1 MSALAEEIVK
11 TLGRRRK
18 ENRLELEVAAVD
30 EVLDDLG
37 IPTSASKGVPVHLRV
52 ARVSFSGTKRLDP
65 EHPDAKGFPLEQ
77 MGGDPDEQLEL
88 GLDELVD
95 DGDGDGEDTAE
106 VEHAERSGHDQPEE
120 GAESEAEDVGVEGP
134 VVRALVPFNFTW
146 EPLDGVNGVG
156 SGSNL
161 RGKSSIVELLLWS
174 LSGRCAVFSVAV
186 RRWIESVEVDWVVGA
201 ETLRVAFDADNGAVS
216 NGSVTV
222 IEEDGSDGLGI
233 ATFGDA
239 EAFEDA
245 MNSVMLNRLR
255 LESFTVSQAGKPVTH
270 KWASYVNALWVRPKD
285 LKSIIGKEAT
295 LSVRLMQM
303 FIGTDWVPVLATAS
317 TVAGSLEAE
326 QKVAAERKKT
336 ATDAMEGSRTE
347 AEKAV
352 KAVEAKVAAL
362 PAGTPDPAKLAQTN
376 ARIGDLARQMHA
388 LETHLLSRSVA
399 ADTVRQQLKAAKARH
414 HTEYEHALLTKFF
427 HQMEP
432 TVCPR
437 CTAGVTEERRA
448 AEPDEHRCSV
458 CTSNLNLEALKVNVV
473 VADSVDADVTTA
485 LVEATAAVSEEAGEG
500 PAPKTEI
507 EALEEALAAVETV
520 MGGLR
525 DQINEL
531 QVTHD
536 ELVADTTLDAT
547 LAQAV
552 EDRRLLDIELARAE
566 GAAQA
571 LAAPV
576 APVDVSPV
584 DPVQLAVAEAAEK
597 VLSSWVKGHQDPLL
611 AKISA
616 EIERLVVNFGADSL
630 SNIKLDGAANMS
642 LRQNGDP
649 STYGQVTPGEQ
660 LRLKIATVIALIK
673 HGYGERIGR
682 HPGFLLLDSPA
693 AEEMPDGDLA
703 TMMSALLEVAEEAP
717 MQIIVATRST
727 GPLVELLPDDNRL
740 IAEGDSFVW

>member
-11 TLGRRRK
+11 VLGRRRK
-18 ENRLELEVAAVD
+18 ESRLDLKVPEVD
-30 EVLDDLG
+30 KVLDDLG

-65 EHPDAKGFPLEQ
+65 AHPDAEGFPLGE
-77 MGGDPDEQLEL
+77 MGGDPDELLEL
-88 GLDELVD
+88 NLDETA
-95 DGDGDGEDTAE
+95 GGEAAAE
-106 VEHAERSGHDQPEE
+106 AKDRQVADQGEPEE
-120 GAESEAEDVGVEGP
+120 GDAEEAESEGP
-134 VVRALVPFNFTW
+134 VVRALVPFDFTW
-146 EPLDGVNGVG
+146 EPLDGVNGIG

-174 LSGRCAVFSVAV
+174 VSGRCAVFSVAV
-186 RRWIESVEVDWVVGA
+186 RRWIEHVEVDWVVGA
-201 ETLRVAFDADNGAVS
+201 ETLRVAFDADNGEVS
-216 NGSVTV
+216 NGAVTV
-222 IEEDGSDGLGI
+222 IEEDGSGSTVI

-239 EAFEDA
+239 ETFEDA
-245 MNSVMLNRLR
+245 MNSVMLSRLR

-336 ATDAMEGSRTE
+336 ATDAMAGSRVE
-347 AEKAV
+347 AQKVV
-352 KAVEAKVAAL
+352 KAVEAKIAAL
-362 PAGTPDPAKLAQTN
+362 PKGTPDPAKFAQAN
-376 ARIGDLARQMHA
+376 GRIGDLVRKMHM
-388 LETHLLSRSVA
+388 LETQLLRQSVA
-399 ADTVRQQLKAAKARH
+399 ADTVRQQLKAARARH

-437 CTAGVTEERRA
+437 CTAGVTDERRA
-448 AEPDEHRCSV
+448 AEPDEHKCSV
-458 CTSNLNLEALKVNVV
+458 CTSDLNLEALKANVV
-473 VADSVDADVTTA
+473 VADSVDDAVATA
-485 LVEATAAVSEEAGEG
+485 LVEATAAVSEKAGEE

-507 EALEEALAAVETV
+507 EALGEAGERVEAVMV
-520 MGGLR
+520 GLR
-525 DQINEL
+525 EQIDVL

-536 ELVADTTLDAT
+536 ELVAETTLDAT
-547 LAQAV
+547 LSQAV

-566 GAAQA
+566 GAVQA

-576 APVDVSPV
+576 PPVDVSPV
-584 DPVQLAVAEAAEK
+584 DPVQLGVAEAAEK

-611 AKISA
+611 TKISS

-649 STYGQVTPGEQ
+649 TTYGQVTPGEQ
-660 LRLKIATVIALIK
+660 LRLKIAAVIALIK
-673 HGYGERIGR
+673 HGYGEGIGR

-703 TMMSALLEVAEEAP
+703 TMVAALLEVAKEAP

-727 GPLVELLPDDNRL
+727 GPLVELLPEEYRL
-740 IAEGDSFVW
+740 IAEGDNFVW

>member
-11 TLGRRRK
+11 ILGRRRK

-30 EVLDDLG
+30 KVLEDLG

-52 ARVSFSGTKRLDP
+52 ARVSFSGTKRLNP
-65 EHPDAKGFPLEQ
+65 EHPDAKGFPLEE
-77 MGGDPDEQLEL
+77 MGGDPGHQSEL
-88 GLDELVD
+88 NLDDPAD
-95 DGDGDGEDTAE
+95 DGGGVGEVGAD
-106 VEHAERSGHDQPEE
+106 HAQQDEPGE
-120 GAESEAEDVGVEGP
+120 GEAEEWEGP
-134 VVRALVPFNFTW
+134 VVRALVPFDFTW

-186 RRWIESVEVDWVVGA
+186 RRWIEHVEVDWVVGA
-201 ETLRVAFDADNGAVS
+201 ERLRVAFDADNGAVS

-222 IEEDGSDGLGI
+222 IEEDGSGGLVI
-233 ATFGDA
+233 ATFGDG

-245 MNSVMLNRLR
+245 MNSVMLSRLR

-317 TVAGSLEAE
+317 TVAGSLAAE

-336 ATDAMEGSRTE
+336 ATDAMEGSRIE
-347 AEKAV
+347 AMKAV
-352 KAVEAKVAAL
+352 KAVEARIAAL
-362 PAGTPDPAKLAQTN
+362 PGGIPDPAKIAQTN
-376 ARIGDLARQMHA
+376 ARLGDLVRDMHA
-388 LETHLLSRSVA
+388 LETQLLNQSVA

-448 AEPDEHRCSV
+448 AEPDKHKCSV
-458 CTSNLNLEALKVNVV
+458 CTSDLNLEALKANVI
-473 VADSVDADVTTA
+473 VADSVDDAVANA
-485 LVEATAAVSEEAGEG
+485 LVEATAAVSEGGEEE

-507 EALEEALAAVETV
+507 EALEEARDRVEFV
-520 MGGLR
+520 MSGLR
-525 DQINEL
+525 EQINQL
-531 QVTHD
+531 QATHD
-536 ELVADTTLDAT
+536 ELVRDTTLDAA

-571 LAAPV
+571 LSAPV
-576 APVDVSPV
+576 APVDASPV
-584 DPVQLAVAEAAEK
+584 DQVQLAVAEAAEK
-597 VLSSWVKGHQDPLL
+597 VLGNWVKGHQDPLL
-611 AKISA
+611 TKISA

-630 SNIKLDGAANMS
+630 SNIKLDGAANLS

-673 HGYGERIGR
+673 HGYGEGIGR

-703 TMMSALLEVAEEAP
+703 TMVSALLEVAEEAP

-727 GPLVELLPDDNRL
+727 GPLVELLPEENRL
-740 IAEGDSFVW
+740 IAEGDDFVW

>member
-11 TLGRRRK
+11 ILGRRRK
-18 ENRLELEVAAVD
+18 ENRLELEVPEVD
-30 EVLDDLG
+30 KVLNHLG

-65 EHPDAKGFPLEQ
+65 AHPDAEGFPLEE
-77 MGGDPDEQLEL
+77 MGGDRHEPLEANT
-88 GLDELVD
+88 D
-95 DGDGDGEDTAE
+95 DAAHGEAAAE
-106 VEHAERSGHDQPEE
+106 AEE
-120 GAESEAEDVGVEGP
+120 GELADQTEREEGDVEESEAEGS
-134 VVRALVPFNFTW
+134 VVRALVPFDFTW

-186 RRWIESVEVDWVVGA
+186 RRWIEHVQVDWVVGA
-201 ETLRVAFDADNGAVS
+201 EKLRVAFDADNGEVS

-222 IEEDGSDGLGI
+222 IEEGGSEGPVI
-233 ATFGDA
+233 ATFRDA

-245 MNSVMLNRLR
+245 MNSVMMSRLR

-270 KWASYVNALWVRPKD
+270 RWASYVNALWVRPKD

-317 TVAGSLEAE
+317 TIAGSLEAE
-326 QKVAAERKKT
+326 QRIAAQRRKT
-336 ATDAMEGSRTE
+336 ATDAMEGSRVE
-347 AEKAV
+347 AQKV
-352 KAVEAKVAAL
+352 VRAVEAKIAGL
-362 PAGTPDPAKLAQTN
+362 PKGTPDPAKLALAN
-376 ARIGDLARQMHA
+376 ARIRDLMGQMHT
-388 LETHLLSRSVA
+388 LETQLLRQSVA
-399 ADTVRQQLKAAKARH
+399 ADTARQQLKAAKARH

-437 CTAGVTEERRA
+437 CTAGVTDERRA
-448 AEPDEHRCSV
+448 AEPDEHKCSV
-458 CTSNLNLEALKVNVV
+458 CTSDLNLEALKVNVI
-473 VADSVDADVTTA
+473 VANSVDDAVATA
-485 LVEATAAVSEEAGEG
+485 LVEATAAVSEEAGEE
-500 PAPKTEI
+500 PAPKTEV
-507 EALEEALAAVETV
+507 EALAEAGERVEAV
-520 MGGLR
+520 MAALR
-525 DQINEL
+525 EQINKL

-536 ELVADTTLDAT
+536 DLVAETTLDAA

-552 EDRRLLDIELARAE
+552 EDRRLFDIELARAE
-566 GAAQA
+566 GAVQA
-571 LAAPV
+571 LAAPI
-576 APVDVSPV
+576 APVDASPV

-611 AKISA
+611 TKISS

-660 LRLKIATVIALIK
+660 LRLKIAAVIALIK
-673 HGYGERIGR
+673 HGYGEGIGR

-703 TMMSALLEVAEEAP
+703 TMVAALLEVAKEAP

-727 GPLVELLPDDNRL
+727 GPLVELLPEEYRL
-740 IAEGDSFVW
+740 IAEGDDFVW

>member
-11 TLGRRRK
+11 ILGRRRK
-18 ENRLELEVAAVD
+18 ENRLQLDVAAVD
-30 EVLDDLG
+30 KVLEDLG

-65 EHPDAKGFPLEQ
+65 EHPDAKGCPLEE
-77 MGGDPDEQLEL
+77 MGGDPGHQSEL
-88 GLDELVD
+88 NFDDPAD
-95 DGDGDGEDTAE
+95 DGGDGGDGEAAVD
-106 VEHAERSGHDQPEE
+106 HAKQDEPDE
-120 GAESEAEDVGVEGP
+120 GEAEEWEGP
-134 VVRALVPFNFTW
+134 VVRALVPFDFTW

-186 RRWIESVEVDWVVGA
+186 RRWIEHVEVDWVVGA

-216 NGSVTV
+216 NGSVT
-222 IEEDGSDGLGI
+222 IIGEDGSGSLVI
-233 ATFGDA
+233 AAFGDG

-245 MNSVMLNRLR
+245 MNSVMLSRLR

-285 LKSIIGKEAT
+285 LKSIIGKEVT

-317 TVAGSLEAE
+317 TVAGSLAAE

-336 ATDAMEGSRTE
+336 ATDAVEGSRNE
-347 AEKAV
+347 ALKAV
-352 KAVEAKVAAL
+352 KDVKAKIAAL
-362 PAGTPDPAKLAQTN
+362 PEGTPDPAKLAQSN
-376 ARIGDLARQMHA
+376 ARLGDVVRDMHA
-388 LETHLLSRSVA
+388 LQTQLLNQSVA
-399 ADTVRQQLKAAKARH
+399 ADTVRQQLKAAKARR
-414 HTEYEHALLTKFF
+414 HTEYEDALLTKFF

-448 AEPDEHRCSV
+448 AEPDKHKCSV
-458 CTSNLNLEALKVNVV
+458 CTSDLNLEALKANVV
-473 VADSVDADVTTA
+473 VADSVDDAVANA
-485 LVEATAAVSEEAGEG
+485 LVEATVAVSEEGGDE

-507 EALEEALAAVETV
+507 EALEDARDGVELV
-520 MGGLR
+520 MSELR
-525 DQINEL
+525 EQINQL
-531 QVTHD
+531 QATHD
-536 ELVADTTLDAT
+536 ELVRDTTLDAV

-552 EDRRLLDIELARAE
+552 EDRRLLEIELARAE

-571 LAAPV
+571 LSAPV
-576 APVDVSPV
+576 VPGDASPV
-584 DPVQLAVAEAAEK
+584 DQVELAVAEAAEK
-597 VLSSWVKGHQDPLL
+597 VLGNWVKGHQDPLL
-611 AKISA
+611 TEISA

-630 SNIKLDGAANMS
+630 SNIKLDGAANLS

-673 HGYGERIGR
+673 HGYGEGIGR

-703 TMMSALLEVAEEAP
+703 TMVSALLEVAKEAP

-727 GPLVELLPDDNRL
+727 GPLVELLPEENRL
-740 IAEGDSFVW
+740 IAEGDDFVW

>member
-11 TLGRRRK
+11 ILGRRRK
-18 ENRLELEVAAVD
+18 EKRLELEVPEVD
-30 EVLDDLG
+30 KVLDHLG

-65 EHPDAKGFPLEQ
+65 AHPDAEGFPLEE
-77 MGGDPDEQLEL
+77 MGGDRHEPLEANT
-88 GLDELVD
+88 D
-95 DGDGDGEDTAE
+95 DAAHGEAAAE
-106 VEHAERSGHDQPEE
+106 AEE
-120 GAESEAEDVGVEGP
+120 GELADQTEREEGDVEESEAEGS
-134 VVRALVPFNFTW
+134 VVRALVPFDFTW

-186 RRWIESVEVDWVVGA
+186 RRWIEHVEVDWVVGA
-201 ETLRVAFDADNGAVS
+201 ETLRVAFDADNGEVS

-222 IEEDGSDGLGI
+222 IEEGGSEGPVI
-233 ATFGDA
+233 ATFRDA

-245 MNSVMLNRLR
+245 MNSVMMSRLR

-270 KWASYVNALWVRPKD
+270 RWASYVNALWVRPKD

-317 TVAGSLEAE
+317 TIAGSLEAE
-326 QKVAAERKKT
+326 QKIAAQRRKT
-336 ATDAMEGSRTE
+336 ATDAMEGSRAE
-347 AEKAV
+347 AQKV
-352 KAVEAKVAAL
+352 VRAVEAKIAGL
-362 PAGTPDPAKLAQTN
+362 PKGTPDPAKLALAN
-376 ARIGDLARQMHA
+376 ARIGDLMRQMHT
-388 LETHLLSRSVA
+388 LEMQLLRQSVA
-399 ADTVRQQLKAAKARH
+399 ADTARQQLKAAKARQ

-437 CTAGVTEERRA
+437 CTAGVTDERRA
-448 AEPDEHRCSV
+448 AEPDEHKCSV
-458 CTSNLNLEALKVNVV
+458 CTSDLNLEALKVNVI
-473 VADSVDADVTTA
+473 VANSVDDAVATA
-485 LVEATAAVSEEAGEG
+485 LVEATAAVSEEAGEE
-500 PAPKTEI
+500 PAPKTEV
-507 EALEEALAAVETV
+507 EALAEAGERVEAV
-520 MGGLR
+520 MSALR
-525 DQINEL
+525 EQINKL

-536 ELVADTTLDAT
+536 DLVAETTLDAA

-566 GAAQA
+566 GAVQA
-571 LAAPV
+571 LAAPI
-576 APVDVSPV
+576 APVDASPV

-611 AKISA
+611 TKISS

-660 LRLKIATVIALIK
+660 LRLKIAAVIALIK
-673 HGYGERIGR
+673 HGYGEGIGR

-703 TMMSALLEVAEEAP
+703 TMVAALLEVAKEAP

-727 GPLVELLPDDNRL
+727 GPLVELLPEEYRL
-740 IAEGDSFVW
+740 IAEGDNFVW

>member
-1 MSALAEEIVK
+1 MSELAEEIVK
-11 TLGRRRK
+11 ILGRRRK
-18 ENRLELEVAAVD
+18 ENRLELEVPEVD
-30 EVLDDLG
+30 KVLDHLG

-52 ARVSFSGTKRLDP
+52 ARVSISGTKRLDP
-65 EHPDAKGFPLEQ
+65 AHPDAEGFPLEE
-77 MGGDPDEQLEL
+77 MGGDRHEPLEANT
-88 GLDELVD
+88 D
-95 DGDGDGEDTAE
+95 DAAHGEAAAE
-106 VEHAERSGHDQPEE
+106 AEE
-120 GAESEAEDVGVEGP
+120 GELADQTEREEGDVEESEAEGS
-134 VVRALVPFNFTW
+134 VVRALVPFDFTW

-186 RRWIESVEVDWVVGA
+186 RRWIEHVEVDWVVGA
-201 ETLRVAFDADNGAVS
+201 ETLRVAFDADNGEVS

-222 IEEDGSDGLGI
+222 IEEGGSEGPVI
-233 ATFGDA
+233 ATFRDA

-245 MNSVMLNRLR
+245 MNSVMMSRLR

-270 KWASYVNALWVRPKD
+270 RWASYVNALWVRPKD

-317 TVAGSLEAE
+317 TIAGSLDAE
-326 QKVAAERKKT
+326 QKVAAQRRKT
-336 ATDAMEGSRTE
+336 ATDAMEGSRAE
-347 AEKAV
+347 AQKIAR
-352 KAVEAKVAAL
+352 AVEAKIAGL
-362 PAGTPDPAKLAQTN
+362 PQGTPDPAKLALAN
-376 ARIGDLARQMHA
+376 ARIGDLMRQMHT
-388 LETHLLSRSVA
+388 LETQLLRQSVA
-399 ADTVRQQLKAAKARH
+399 ADTTRQQLKAAKARH

-437 CTAGVTEERRA
+437 CTAGVTDERRA
-448 AEPDEHRCSV
+448 AEPDEHKCSV
-458 CTSNLNLEALKVNVV
+458 CTSDLNVEALKVDVI
-473 VADSVDADVTTA
+473 VANSVDDAVATA
-485 LVEATAAVSEEAGEG
+485 LVEATAAVTEEAGEE
-500 PAPKTEI
+500 PAPKTEV
-507 EALEEALAAVETV
+507 EALAEAGERVEAV
-520 MGGLR
+520 MAALR
-525 DQINEL
+525 EQINKL

-536 ELVADTTLDAT
+536 DLVAETTLDAA

-566 GAAQA
+566 GAVQA
-571 LAAPV
+571 LAAPI
-576 APVDVSPV
+576 APVDASPV

-611 AKISA
+611 TKISA

-660 LRLKIATVIALIK
+660 LRLKIAAVIALIK
-673 HGYGERIGR
+673 HGYGEGIGR

-703 TMMSALLEVAEEAP
+703 TMVAALLEVAKEAP

-727 GPLVELLPDDNRL
+727 GPLVELLPEEYRL
-740 IAEGDSFVW
+740 IAEGDNFVW

>member
-11 TLGRRRK
+11 ILGRRRK
-18 ENRLELEVAAVD
+18 EKRLELEVPEVD
-30 EVLDDLG
+30 KVLDHLG

-65 EHPDAKGFPLEQ
+65 AHPDAEGFPLEE
-77 MGGDPDEQLEL
+77 MGGDRHEPLETNT
-88 GLDELVD
+88 D
-95 DGDGDGEDTAE
+95 DAAHGEAAAE
-106 VEHAERSGHDQPEE
+106 AEE
-120 GAESEAEDVGVEGP
+120 GELADQTEREEGDVEESEAEGS
-134 VVRALVPFNFTW
+134 VVRALVPFDFTW

-186 RRWIESVEVDWVVGA
+186 RRWIEHVEVDWVVGA
-201 ETLRVAFDADNGAVS
+201 ETLRVAFDADNGEVS

-222 IEEDGSDGLGI
+222 IEEGGSEGPVI
-233 ATFGDA
+233 ATFRDA

-245 MNSVMLNRLR
+245 MNSVMMSRLR

-270 KWASYVNALWVRPKD
+270 RWASYVNALWVRPKD

-317 TVAGSLEAE
+317 TIAGSLEAE
-326 QKVAAERKKT
+326 QKIAAQRRKT
-336 ATDAMEGSRTE
+336 ATDAMEGSRAE
-347 AEKAV
+347 AQKV
-352 KAVEAKVAAL
+352 VRAVEAKIAGL
-362 PAGTPDPAKLAQTN
+362 PKGTPDPAKLALAN
-376 ARIGDLARQMHA
+376 ARIGDLMRQMHT
-388 LETHLLSRSVA
+388 LETQLLRQSVA
-399 ADTVRQQLKAAKARH
+399 ADTARQQLKAAKARQ

-437 CTAGVTEERRA
+437 CTAGVTDERRA
-448 AEPDEHRCSV
+448 AEPDEHKCSV
-458 CTSNLNLEALKVNVV
+458 CTSDLNLEALKVNVI
-473 VADSVDADVTTA
+473 VANSVDDAVATA
-485 LVEATAAVSEEAGEG
+485 LVEATAAVSEEAGEE
-500 PAPKTEI
+500 PAPKTEV
-507 EALEEALAAVETV
+507 EALAEAGERVEAV
-520 MGGLR
+520 MSALR
-525 DQINEL
+525 EQINKL

-536 ELVADTTLDAT
+536 DLVAETTLDAA

-566 GAAQA
+566 GAVQA
-571 LAAPV
+571 LAAPI
-576 APVDVSPV
+576 APVDASPV

-611 AKISA
+611 TKISS

-630 SNIKLDGAANMS
+630 SNIRLDGAANMS

-660 LRLKIATVIALIK
+660 LRLKIAAVIALIK
-673 HGYGERIGR
+673 HGYGEGIGR

-693 AEEMPDGDLA
+693 AEEVPDGDLA
-703 TMMSALLEVAEEAP
+703 TMVAALLEVAKEAP

-727 GPLVELLPDDNRL
+727 GPLVELLPEEYRL
-740 IAEGDSFVW
+740 IAEGDNFVW

>member
-11 TLGRRRK
+11 ILGRRRK
-18 ENRLELEVAAVD
+18 ENRLELEATAVD
-30 EVLDDLG
+30 KILDDLG

-65 EHPDAKGFPLEQ
+65 AHPDAEGFPLEE
-77 MGGDPDEQLEL
+77 MVGDPDDQLAP
-88 GLDELVD
+88 DLVD
-95 DGDGDGEDTAE
+95 PANDGDGMTDTKDVTETGWAEAEDG
-106 VEHAERSGHDQPEE
+106 EE
-120 GAESEAEDVGVEGP
+120 GAESRDP
-134 VVRALVPFNFTW
+134 VVRALVPFDFSW
-146 EPLDGVNGVG
+146 DPLDGVNGIG

-161 RGKSSIVELLLWS
+161 RGKSSIVEILLWS

-186 RRWIESVEVDWVVGA
+186 RRWIERVEVDWVVGA
-201 ETLRVAFDADNGAVS
+201 ETLRVGFKADSGAVS
-216 NGSVTV
+216 MGSVTV
-222 IEEDGSDGLGI
+222 IEDDGSDGPII
-233 ATFGDA
+233 ATFEDA

-317 TVAGSLEAE
+317 TVAGSLAAE
-326 QKVAAERKKT
+326 QKVAVERKKT
-336 ATDAMEGSRTE
+336 ATEAMQGSRAE
-347 AEKAV
+347 AQKSL
-352 KAVEAKVAAL
+352 KAVEAKIAAL
-362 PAGTPDPAKLAQTN
+362 PAGAPDPAKLAQTN
-376 ARIGDLARQMHA
+376 ARIGDLVQKMHA
-388 LETHLLSRSVA
+388 LETQLLSQSIVA
-399 ADTVRQQLKAAKARH
+399 GTVRQQLKAAKARH

-437 CTAGVTEERRA
+437 CTSGVTAQRRA
-448 AEPDEHRCSV
+448 AEPDEHQCSL
-458 CTSNLNLEALKVNVV
+458 CTSDLNLEAFKRNVV
-473 VADSVDADVTTA
+473 VADSVDGAVANA
-485 LVEATAAVSEEAGEG
+485 LVEATAAVSEEAGAE

-507 EALEEALAAVETV
+507 AALEEARDQIDAV
-520 MGGLR
+520 MDRLR
-525 DQINEL
+525 DQLDEA
-531 QVTHD
+531 QTTHD
-536 ELVADTTLDAT
+536 ALVRDTTLGAA

-576 APVDVSPV
+576 GPVDSSPV
-584 DPVQLAVAEAAEK
+584 DPLHLAVAEAAEK
-597 VLSSWVKGHQDPLL
+597 ALASWVKGHQDPLL
-611 AKISA
+611 TEISA

-673 HGYGERIGR
+673 HGYGEGIGR

-703 TMMSALLEVAEEAP
+703 TMVSALLEVAGEAP

-727 GPLVELLPDDNRL
+727 GPLVELLPEENRH
-740 IAEGDSFVW
+740 IAEGDRFVW

>member
-11 TLGRRRK
+11 VLARRRK
-18 ENRLELEVAAVD
+18 DKRLDLEVPEVD
-30 EVLDDLG
+30 RVLDDLG

-65 EHPDAKGFPLEQ
+65 AHPDAEGFPLEK
-77 MGGDPDEQLEL
+77 MGGDPDEQREL
-88 GLDELVD
+88 NLDHTT
-95 DGDGDGEDTAE
+95 GGEVTA
-106 VEHAERSGHDQPEE
+106 
-120 GAESEAEDVGVEGP
+120 EAEDGEVADQGEFEDP
-134 VVRALVPFNFTW
+134 VMRALVPFDFTW

-186 RRWIESVEVDWVVGA
+186 RRWVEHVEVDWAVGA
-201 ETLRVAFDADNGAVS
+201 ETLRVAFDADNGEVS

-222 IEEDGSDGLGI
+222 VEEDGSDGPVI

-239 EAFEDA
+239 ETFEDA
-245 MNSVMLNRLR
+245 MNSVMLSRLR

-326 QKVAAERKKT
+326 QKAAAERKKT
-336 ATDAMEGSRTE
+336 ATGAMEASRAE
-347 AEKAV
+347 AQKVV
-352 KAVEAKVAAL
+352 KAVEARIAAL
-362 PAGTPDPAKLAQTN
+362 PKGTPDPAKLAQSN
-376 ARIGDLARQMHA
+376 ARIVDLMRQMHM
-388 LETHLLSRSVA
+388 LETQLLRQSVA
-399 ADTVRQQLKAAKARH
+399 ADTVQQQLKAAKARH

-437 CTAGVTEERRA
+437 CTAGVTDERRA
-448 AEPDEHRCSV
+448 AEPDEHKCSV
-458 CTSNLNLEALKVNVV
+458 CTSDLNLEALKVNVV
-473 VADSVDADVTTA
+473 LADSVDDAVATA
-485 LVEATAAVSEEAGEG
+485 LVEASVAVVEAAGDES
-500 PAPKTEI
+500 APKTEI
-507 EALEEALAAVETV
+507 DALEEAAERVEAV
-520 MGGLR
+520 MAGLR
-525 DQINEL
+525 EEIDEL

-536 ELVADTTLDAT
+536 ELVAETTLDAA
-547 LAQAV
+547 LGRAV

-566 GAAQA
+566 GAVQA

-576 APVDVSPV
+576 APVDASPV

-611 AKISA
+611 TKISA
-616 EIERLVVNFGADSL
+616 EIERLVVHFGADSL

-642 LRQNGDP
+642 LRQNGDS

-660 LRLKIATVIALIK
+660 LRLKIAAVIALIK
-673 HGYGERIGR
+673 HGYGEGIGR

-703 TMMSALLEVAEEAP
+703 TMVAALLEVAKEAP

-727 GPLVELLPDDNRL
+727 GPLVELLPEEYRL
-740 IAEGDSFVW
+740 IAEGDNFVW

>member
-11 TLGRRRK
+11 ILGRRRK
-18 ENRLELEVAAVD
+18 ENRLELDMPEVD
-30 EVLDDLG
+30 KVLDDLG

-65 EHPDAKGFPLEQ
+65 AHPDAAGFPLEE
-77 MGGDPDEQLEL
+77 MGGDPDAQL
-88 GLDELVD
+88 GLNLGETANGEAAADAQ
-95 DGDGDGEDTAE
+95 DGAVADQCEPGEGNAE
-106 VEHAERSGHDQPEE
+106 KGKP
-120 GAESEAEDVGVEGP
+120 EGP
-134 VVRALVPFNFTW
+134 VLRAMVPFDFTW

-186 RRWIESVEVDWVVGA
+186 RRWIEHVEVDWVVGA
-201 ETLRVAFDADNGAVS
+201 ETLRVAFDADNGEVS
-216 NGSVTV
+216 NGSVTI
-222 IEEDGSDGLGI
+222 IEKDGSDGLVI

-245 MNSVMLNRLR
+245 MNSVILSRLR
-255 LESFTVSQAGKPVTH
+255 LESFTVSQSGKPVTH

-317 TVAGSLEAE
+317 TIAGSLEVE

-336 ATDAMEGSRTE
+336 ATDAMEGSRAE
-347 AEKAV
+347 AQKVV
-352 KAVEAKVAAL
+352 KAVEAKIAAL
-362 PAGTPDPAKLAQTN
+362 PQRTPDPAKLAQAN
-376 ARIGDLARQMHA
+376 ARIGDLVRQIHT
-388 LETHLLSRSVA
+388 LETQMLRQSVA
-399 ADTVRQQLKAAKARH
+399 ADTVRQQLRAARARH

-437 CTAGVTEERRA
+437 CTAGVTDERRA
-448 AEPDEHRCSV
+448 AEPDEHKCSV
-458 CTSNLNLEALKVNVV
+458 CTSGLNLEAFKANVV
-473 VADSVDADVTTA
+473 VAASVDSDVATA
-485 LVEATAAVSEEAGEG
+485 LVEATAAVSEDAGEAA
-500 PAPKTEI
+500 APNTELV
-507 EALEEALAAVETV
+507 ALEEAGQRVQAV
-520 MGGLR
+520 MAGLR
-525 DQINEL
+525 EQIDGL
-531 QVTHD
+531 QTTHD
-536 ELVADTTLDAT
+536 QLVAETTLDAA
-547 LAQAV
+547 LAQAL

-566 GAAQA
+566 GAVQA

-576 APVDVSPV
+576 APVDASPV
-584 DPVQLAVAEAAEK
+584 DPTQLAVALAAEK
-597 VLSSWVKGHQDPLL
+597 VLSNWVKGHQDPLL
-611 AKISA
+611 KKISS
-616 EIERLVVNFGADSL
+616 EIERLAVNFGADSL

-660 LRLKIATVIALIK
+660 LRLKIAAVIALIK
-673 HGYGERIGR
+673 HGYGEGIGR

-703 TMMSALLEVAEEAP
+703 TMVSALLEVAKEAP

-727 GPLVELLPDDNRL
+727 GPLVDLLPEQYRL
-740 IAEGDSFVW
+740 IAEGDNFVW

>member
-11 TLGRRRK
+11 ILGRRRK
-18 ENRLELEVAAVD
+18 ENRLELEVPEVD
-30 EVLDDLG
+30 KVLDHLG

-65 EHPDAKGFPLEQ
+65 AHPDAEGHPLEE
-77 MGGDPDEQLEL
+77 MGGDRHEP
-88 GLDELVD
+88 LDAAA
-95 DGDGDGEDTAE
+95 AE
-106 VEHAERSGHDQPEE
+106 AEE
-120 GAESEAEDVGVEGP
+120 GELADHTEREECDVDESEAEGS
-134 VVRALVPFNFTW
+134 VVRALVPFDFTW
-146 EPLDGVNGVG
+146 EPLDGVNGIG

-186 RRWIESVEVDWVVGA
+186 RRWIEHVEVDWVVGA
-201 ETLRVAFDADNGAVS
+201 ETLRVAFDADNGEVG

-222 IEEDGSDGLGI
+222 IEEGGSEGPVI
-233 ATFGDA
+233 ATFRDT

-245 MNSVMLNRLR
+245 MNSVMMSRLR

-270 KWASYVNALWVRPKD
+270 RWASYVNALWVRPKD
-285 LKSIIGKEAT
+285 LKSIIGKEPT

-317 TVAGSLEAE
+317 TIAGSLEAE
-326 QKVAAERKKT
+326 QKIAAQRRKT
-336 ATDAMEGSRTE
+336 ATDAMEGSRAE
-347 AEKAV
+347 AQKVVE
-352 KAVEAKVAAL
+352 AVEAKIAGL
-362 PAGTPDPAKLAQTN
+362 PKGTPDPAKLALAN
-376 ARIGDLARQMHA
+376 ARIGDLIRQMHT
-388 LETHLLSRSVA
+388 LETQLLRQSVA
-399 ADTVRQQLKAAKARH
+399 ADTARQQLKAAKARR

-437 CTAGVTEERRA
+437 CTAGVTDERRA
-448 AEPDEHRCSV
+448 AEPGAHKCSV
-458 CTSNLNLEALKVNVV
+458 CTSDLNLEALKVNVI
-473 VADSVDADVTTA
+473 VANSVDDAVATA
-485 LVEATAAVSEEAGEG
+485 LVEATAAVAEEAGEE
-500 PAPKTEI
+500 PAPKTEV
-507 EALEEALAAVETV
+507 EALAEAVERVEAV
-520 MGGLR
+520 MAGLR
-525 DQINEL
+525 EQINKL

-536 ELVADTTLDAT
+536 DLVAETTLDAA

-566 GAAQA
+566 GAVQA
-571 LAAPV
+571 LAAPI
-576 APVDVSPV
+576 APVDASPV
-584 DPVQLAVAEAAEK
+584 DPIQLAVAEAAEK
-597 VLSSWVKGHQDPLL
+597 VLSSWVKRHQDPLL
-611 AKISA
+611 TKISS

-630 SNIKLDGAANMS
+630 SNIRLDGAANMS

-649 STYGQVTPGEQ
+649 STYGQVTEGEQ

-673 HGYGERIGR
+673 HGYGEGIGR

-703 TMMSALLEVAEEAP
+703 TMVAALLDVAKEAP

-727 GPLVELLPDDNRL
+727 GPLVELLPEEYRL
-740 IAEGDSFVW
+740 IAEGDNFVW

>member
-1 MSALAEEIVK
+1 VSELAEEIVK

-18 ENRLELEVAAVD
+18 ENRLELEVPEVD
-30 EVLDDLG
+30 KVLDDLG

-52 ARVSFSGTKRLDP
+52 SRVSFSGTKRLDP
-65 EHPDAKGFPLEQ
+65 SHPDAEGFPLEE
-77 MGGDPDEQLEL
+77 MGSGPAEQLEL
-88 GLDELVD
+88 SLD
-95 DGDGDGEDTAE
+95 DTADETASGKAAAEAEIGE
-106 VEHAERSGHDQPEE
+106 VADQREPEE
-120 GAESEAEDVGVEGP
+120 GDAGDAESEDP
-134 VVRALVPFNFTW
+134 VVRALVPFDFTW

-161 RGKSSIVELLLWS
+161 RGKSSLVELLLWS

-186 RRWIESVEVDWVVGA
+186 RRWIEHVEVDWVVGA
-201 ETLRVAFDADNGAVS
+201 ETLRVAFDADNGRVS

-222 IEEDGSDGLGI
+222 TEEDGSDGPVI
-233 ATFGDA
+233 ATFSDA

-317 TVAGSLEAE
+317 TVAGSLEAQ

-336 ATDAMEGSRTE
+336 ATDALEGAR
-347 AEKAV
+347 ADAQNAVKAV
-352 KAVEAKVAAL
+352 KAKIATL
-362 PAGTPDPAKLAQTN
+362 PKGTPDPAKLAQTN
-376 ARIGDLARQMHA
+376 ARLGDLVRQMHT
-388 LETHLLSRSVA
+388 LETQLLSQSVA

-437 CTAGVTEERRA
+437 CTAGVTDERRA
-448 AEPDEHRCSV
+448 AEPDEHKCSV
-458 CTSNLNLEALKVNVV
+458 CTSDLNLEALKANVV
-473 VADSVDADVTTA
+473 VADSVDEAVATA
-485 LVEATAAVSEEAGEG
+485 LVEATAAVSDEATEE
-500 PAPKTEI
+500 PAPRTEI
-507 EALEEALAAVETV
+507 EALEEADERVEAVMAE
-520 MGGLR
+520 LR
-525 DQINEL
+525 KQIDEL

-536 ELVADTTLDAT
+536 GLVAETTLDAT

-576 APVDVSPV
+576 APVDPSPV
-584 DPVQLAVAEAAEK
+584 DPVQFAVAEAAEK
-597 VLSSWVKGHQDPLL
+597 VLSGWVKGHQDPLL
-611 AKISA
+611 AKISS

-630 SNIKLDGAANMS
+630 SNIRLDGAANMS

-673 HGYGERIGR
+673 HGYGEGIGR

-703 TMMSALLEVAEEAP
+703 TMVSALLEVAEEAP

-727 GPLVELLPDDNRL
+727 GPLVELLPEEYRL
-740 IAEGDSFVW
+740 IAEGDNFVW